1 MARNINKNQ
10 DVHITFGSGNSGI
23 KPTTKDDILKLI
35 ADLQDRLAQEI
46 KDRKYVDTKTN
57 TSLSYLNEY
66 IDVIQSSLSYYVHQS
81 DLDQL
86 RDNINNTIS
95 SLQNQ
100 IARTN
105 MDLNDFKTKEAN
117 DILTLNSEID
127 NVKTQLSQYLKNI
140 NVNNVLGS
148 VSYNIASVTV
158 SGAVTYVGG
167 VVDEND
173 IGISSMSTI
182 SYAID
187 TLVKNRGMRFSYDE
201 VGDADYFDENLFN

>member
-23 KPTTKDDILKLI
+23 KPTTKDDILNLI

>member
-1 MARNINKNQ
+1 
-10 DVHITFGSGNSGI
+10 
-23 KPTTKDDILKLI
+23 
-35 ADLQDRLAQEI
+35 
-46 KDRKYVDTKTN
+46 
-57 TSLSYLNEY
+57 
-66 IDVIQSSLSYYVHQS
+66 VHQS